1 MGAAETFF
9 HELVSFGFSVS
20 ADGDRLLVS
29 PRERITDDLRQRIR
43 AAKPDLLRLLT
54 DGPPPRTDAD
64 HEDMPHRL
72 WVVSTGAETRSVSF
86 CPPAAL
92 PEVIKLY
99 PGAQVAPAPEPDPNP
114 AHLPPETEAAL
125 VRWLDA
131 INETDALIRA
141 EFLLNCRRDPD
152 GLSGI
157 LRLAVDRGMVPAPP
171 VPAPAP
177 PAVTCGGCL
186 HFRADE
192 VGDGSGLGAC
202 RIGAPASRRT
212 PALWPNA
219 RHLCSDHEE
228 TAP

>member
-1 MGAAETFF
+1 MDAASILAGA
-9 HELVSFGFSVS
+9 
-20 ADGDRLLVS
+20 
-29 PRERITDDLRQRIR
+29 TDDGLTLTAEPAGKLKVRGPGNAR
-43 AAKPDLLRLLT
+43 ARWLPMVRAHKADLLRLLAEPAQRC
-54 DGPPPRTDAD
+54 PPPLA
-64 HEDMPHRL
+64 
-72 WVVSTGAETRSVSF
+72 
-86 CPPAAL
+86 
-92 PEVIKLY
+92 
-99 PGAQVAPAPEPDPNP
+99 
-114 AHLPPETEAAL
+114 PETEAAL

-219 RHLCSDHEE
+219 PHLCSDHEE